1 MLKKI
6 LLLSICFLLIF
17 QVRDVIYA
25 EEDNKEDFSFGYDV
39 QLLPWI
45 EADKVVPKY
54 SKFTILDIESK
65 KIFHV
70 QRRAGSQHADV
81 QPLTKEDTKIL
92 KEIYHGKW
100 SWKRRAII
108 VIANDQWVAA
118 SMHGMPHG
126 AGALSNNFPGHFCVH
141 FLGSTTHK
149 SDKMDK
155 SHMLMVYKAAG
166 MLPDYL
172 NHLEAKEVVVS
183 FIAGLKEQDPFILKQ
198 TATEKLEWK
207 KELSSLENIR
217 LIELQELE
225 NSDVDTIKEY
235 SVEWQ
240 ISLKNRKPF
249 KETKKITLI
258 RNSELEPWKVVV
270 YPDYLN
276 KSK

>member
-1 MLKKI
+1 MLKK
-6 LLLSICFLLIF
+6 LLLLTIWFLVLF
-17 QVRDVIYA
+17 QLQDVIYA
-25 EEDNKEDFSFGYDV
+25 KEENSDDFSLGHDIE
-39 QLLPWI
+39 LLPWT
-45 EADKVVPKY
+45 EADKIVPRY

-81 QPLTKEDTKIL
+81 QPLTPEDTKIL

-108 VIANDQWVAA
+108 VLANDQWIAA

-126 AGALSNNFPGHFCVH
+126 AGALNNNFPGHFCVH

-149 SDKMDK
+149 SDKMDI

-166 MLPDYL
+166 ALPDYL
-172 NHLEAKEVVVS
+172 DHLDAKEVVVS
-183 FIAGLKEQDPFILKQ
+183 FVAGIKEQDSFILKQ
-198 TATEKLEWK
+198 MATEKLEWK
-207 KELSSLENIR
+207 KELASLENIR
-217 LIELQELE
+217 LMDLKEIT
-225 NSDVDTIKEY
+225 SYDAGTIKEY

-240 ISLKNRKPF
+240 IYLENRKPF
-249 KETKKITLI
+249 KETKKIMLI

-270 YPDYLN
+270 YPNYLN

>member
-1 MLKKI
+1 MLKKT
-6 LLLSICFLLIF
+6 LLMAICFLLIS
-17 QVRDVIYA
+17 QVQDVIYA
-25 EEDNKEDFSFGYDV
+25 EEENKEDFSFGYDI

-45 EADKVVPKY
+45 EADKIVPRY

-108 VIANDQWVAA
+108 VLANDQWLAA

-126 AGALSNNFPGHFCVH
+126 AGALNNNFPGHFCVH

-172 NHLEAKEVVVS
+172 NHLDAKEVVVS
-183 FIAGLKEQDPFILKQ
+183 FIAGLKEQDSFILKQ
-198 TATEKLEWK
+198 MATEKLKWK
-207 KELSSLENIR
+207 KELASLENIR
-217 LIELQELE
+217 LMGLKEIDSYD
-225 NSDVDTIKEY
+225 NDTIKEY

-240 ISLKNRKPF
+240 IYLKNRKPF
-249 KETKKITLI
+249 KETKKIMLI
-258 RNSELEPWKVVV
+258 RSSELESWKVVV
-270 YPDYLN
+270 YPNYLS